1 MIAPR
6 VRDYRPFL
14 AVLASLVALCW
25 LALIVWD
32 RSPYG
37 RYLDHRLLSERD
49 GALDLEY
56 AGLAAFF
63 VAGWTLMTVAM
74 MLPTVIPLLLLF
86 RRLTARRAGASALVG
101 LLIAGYL
108 AVWVVVGAVAHL
120 GDLGLHALVERSHWL
135 EDRSWILSAS
145 VLFLAGAYQF
155 TPLKRMCLDKCRSPY
170 SFIVEH
176 WQGNRPS
183 VEALRLGIHH
193 GLFCVGCC
201 WSLMLL
207 MFAVAGAGNL
217 VWMLALGAVMATE
230 KNLPWGRKI
239 STPVGVLLLAV
250 SFGLMMAQLSVG
262 VACAHDGGGAC

>member
-14 AVLASLVALCW
+14 AVLASLIALCW

-32 RSPYG
+32 LSPYG
-37 RYLDHRLLSERD
+37 RYLDHRLVGEGDL
-49 GALDLEY
+49 ALDLEY
-56 AGLAAFF
+56 VGLAGFF

-86 RRLTARRAGASALVG
+86 RRLTASRAGAPGLVG
-101 LLIAGYL
+101 LLVAGYL
-108 AVWVVVGAVAHL
+108 SVWILVGAVSHL

-135 EDRSWILSAS
+135 EDRSWILSAL

-155 TPLKRMCLDKCRSPY
+155 TPLKHMCLDKCRSPY
-170 SFIVEH
+170 SFVVEH
-176 WQGNRPS
+176 WHGARPRL
-183 VEALRLGIHH
+183 EALSLGLHH

-201 WSLMLL
+201 WPLMLL

-217 VWMLALGAVMATE
+217 VWMLVLGGVMATE
-230 KNLPWGRKI
+230 KNLPWGGKI
-239 STPVGVLLLAV
+239 SAPLGVLLLAAGV
-250 SFGLMMAQLSVG
+250 GLVMAQLSIG
-262 VACAHDGGGAC
+262 VACAHDGGAC